1 MKKLL
6 TLGIISA
13 GVAWLY
19 RKFGAS
25 RPEDAVWQ
33 QATDEPD
40 LR

>member
-6 TLGIISA
+6 AIGIVAAS
-13 GVAWLY
+13 VAWLY
-19 RKFGAS
+19 RKFGIE